1 MRLSDSG
8 LSLLATNVHI
18 KRHADTFFIALS
30 SRSHTGKLNYVAA
43 LYQMDCSYTQLLG
56 TSRNVYPCKYNQ
68 NIRLVVI
75 TDISKLY
82 LLMLSN

>member
-1 MRLSDSG
+1 MQTLFYS
-8 LSLLATNVHI
+8 I
-18 KRHADTFFIALS
+18 S
-30 SRSHTGKLNYVAA
+30 SRSHTGKLNYVVA

-56 TSRNVYPCKYNQ
+56 TCRNVYPCKYNQ

-75 TDISKLY
+75 TVISKLY